1 MQYINNLLAIRLK
14 NNLSQQEFAD
24 ELGMNVT
31 VYSRYERGE
40 RDLPLQTAKMIAYT
54 FDVDMNYLS
63 CFEQDI
69 DYDIIELNGDVLAE
83 EQERENELALERYLE
98 AEKEKELQERINEIE
113 YEQHIKAEKEKE
125 KLLQKAPRK

>member
-63 CFEQDI
+63 CFEQDV

-98 AEKEKELQERINEIE
+98 AEKERELQERINEIE